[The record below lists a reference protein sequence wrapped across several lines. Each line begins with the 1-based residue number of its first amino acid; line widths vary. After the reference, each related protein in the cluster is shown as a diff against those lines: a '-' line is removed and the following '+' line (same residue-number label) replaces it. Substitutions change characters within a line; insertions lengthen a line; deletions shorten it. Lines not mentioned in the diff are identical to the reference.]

1 MLVAAVITGA
11 GKSLRFSQQS
21 KVGDISPPKQFKVL
35 AQQPL
40 IIWTL
45 RPFVDAEIITQIVVV
60 VPEDYV
66 IWMQGWI
73 DVMEVKKEIVVATG
87 GEKRQDSVKN
97 GLEKVRNDMDVVVV
111 HDAVRPFVRER
122 WILET
127 VDLCSDYDGAIVG
140 IRARDTMKKVE
151 GRIIE
156 KTLDR
161 EHIWQAQT
169 PQTFKINKLVS
180 AYENADKRKIIG
192 TDEAQLMELNGGRV
206 AVIEGDP
213 DNIKITTPADWTLAE
228 KIWERKYRD

>member
-1 MLVAAVITGA
+1 MQVAAVIPGA

-21 KVGDISPPKQFKVL
+21 KVGDISLPKQFRTL

-45 RPFVDAEIITQIVVV
+45 HLFVDAEIITQIVVV

-73 DVMEVKKEIVVATG
+73 DVMETKKEILVTAG

-111 HDAVRPFVRER
+111 HDAVRPFIRER

-127 VDLCSDYDGAIVG
+127 VDLCSDYDGAIVA

-151 GRIIE
+151 SGIVE

-161 EHIWQAQT
+161 SHIWQAQT
-169 PQTFKINKLVS
+169 PQTFKKNKLVS
-180 AYENADKRKIIG
+180 AYENAGKRKIIG
-192 TDEAQLMELNGGRV
+192 TDEAQLVELNGGRV

-213 DNIKITTPADWTLAE
+213 DNIKITTPVDWTLAE